1 MSSAVLTFIPDLLEE
16 HLEEIQFLWP
26 IRDRGLRSPR
36 TTLRDIQSFEE
47 RIDAHVDGAL
57 VPGEDAYPYVDPLL
71 EADDEQA
78 AFTAAFVFLRHGTEN
93 GLKRVRDALRDAAGK
108 RLTGIGRAVLD

>member
-1 MSSAVLTFIPDLLEE
+1 MPRARRRPPSAAKSVSSAEWTFLPDLLEE

-36 TTLRDIQSFEE
+36 MAMRDIRNFED

-57 VPGEDAYPYVDPLL
+57 VPGDDALPFIDPLL
-71 EADDEQA
+71 EADDEAA
-78 AFTAAFVFLRHGTEN
+78 AFTAAFILLRHSTD
-93 GLKRVRDALRDAAGK
+93 KA
-108 RLTGIGRAVLD
+108 